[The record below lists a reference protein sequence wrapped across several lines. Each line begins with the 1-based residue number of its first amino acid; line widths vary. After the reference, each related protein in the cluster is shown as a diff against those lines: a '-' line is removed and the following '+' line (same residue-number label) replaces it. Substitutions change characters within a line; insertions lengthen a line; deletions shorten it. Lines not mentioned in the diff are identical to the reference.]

1 MNTIIIVTLALILLV
16 TLSFYIQAE
25 NKIDELEESQDE
37 FEASVAKNI
46 EELTEF
52 VDDLHYD
59 LQSII
64 SLLSPAQIKTMNK
77 KLAEIGKTIE
87 VVESY
92 NGDTQHYL
100 VSTLESYDKCDGPC
114 CEDCNG

>member
-16 TLSFYIQAE
+16 TLGFYIQAE

-37 FEASVAKNI
+37 FEASAVKNI

-52 VDDLHYD
+52 VDDLHD
-59 LQSII
+59 DIQSII

-87 VVESY
+87 VAESY
-92 NGDTQHYL
+92 NGDTQYYL
-100 VSTLESYDKCDGPC
+100 ASTLGSFDGCDGPC